1 VEHIFR
7 FARRMN
13 VLVWVLG
20 LFVAHALFY
29 LLLGTDGWLTAS
41 LLAAAV
47 YGVLLMVLKMV
58 ARRGVADKEE
68 IR

>member
-1 VEHIFR
+1 MDNVFR
-7 FARRMN
+7 FLRRMN
-13 VLVWVLG
+13 VLAWVLG

-29 LLLGTDGWLTAS
+29 LLIGTDNWLTAA

-47 YGVLLMVLKMV
+47 YGVLLMVLRMV

-68 IR
+68 MR